1 VNDVRWKH
9 ADHRAAR
16 AAMVPVEV
24 VPDLPF
30 VDHEHV
36 PRVMRMRRV
45 RMLVKLGMQ
54 DLGDPRYRRLP
65 GVDSFG
71 RQNG

>member
-1 VNDVRWKH
+1 MNDVRRQH

-30 VDHEHV
+30 VDDEHV
-36 PRVMRMRRV
+36 PRVVRMWRV
-45 RMLVKLGMQ
+45 RVLVELGVQ
-54 DLGDPRYRRLP
+54 HLADPRYRRPP
-65 GVDSFG
+65 GVDSLG